1 MGVPWALET
10 TLPTKT
16 LICNVKVGSV
26 RSRSSPS
33 ASLGWSRGLSSGRW
47 ASVRERSTTA
57 CVSVACTSS
66 IARCTPWANDGF
78 RGRLAATLAYGPQ
91 GVLSHRAGGAHWQ
104 LIRDAGWIEV
114 TVPQWR
120 RSQGNV
126 LVHEAKLPTDEIT
139 VHRGIPVTSVPRTL
153 LDLAAVLSPRQVE
166 RAINEAEVRH
176 LWDELS
182 LEHLLSRYP
191 RRAGNSTAR
200 AALHGRRGGTTLT
213 RSELEEMFLVLVDEA
228 GLPRPEV
235 NALVEGYEVDAVW
248 RAARVVV
255 ELDGRDTHGTTTAF
269 ETDRERDRRLVAA
282 RWRPIRVTSRQM
294 TDTRV
299 ALIGDLTKLLVGAT
313 LAA

>member
-1 MGVPWALET
+1 MGAAGHAPDVDVDMQRKGWERAIADLAEGQFGLVTRAQLRALGLGVGAIDHRLRLGRLHLLYRGVYAVGQRR
-10 TLPTKT
+10 LP
-16 LICNVKVGSV
+16 
-26 RSRSSPS
+26 RE
-33 ASLGWSRGLSSGRW
+33 ARW
-47 ASVRERSTTA
+47 
-57 CVSVACTSS
+57 
-66 IARCTPWANDGF
+66 
-78 RGRLAATLAYGPQ
+78 LAATLAYAPH

-120 RSQGNV
+120 RAQGQL
-126 LVHEAKLPTDEIT
+126 LVHQAKLPADEIT
-139 VHRGIPVTSVPRTL
+139 VHRGIPVTTVPRTL
-153 LDLAAVLSPRQVE
+153 LDLAAVLPTRQIE
-166 RAINEAEVRH
+166 RAINEAEVRQ

-191 RRAGNSTAR
+191 RRAGNKTIR
-200 AALHGRRGGTTLT
+200 AALQGRRHGTTLT

-282 RWRPIRVTSRQM
+282 AWRPIRITSRQL
-294 TDTRV
+294 TRTRA
-299 ALIGDLTKLLVGAT
+299 ALVEDLTRMVIGVT